1 MNYLFNFSL
10 EKSLIN
16 FYFILLIIQV
26 LGIYTIPSL
35 FNELLIFIIL
45 FYSIYEVLRKG
56 IIKSNITLLY
66 IFLTP
71 IYIILGII
79 IYQNINVTFL
89 KDLSLFLIFILVY
102 EKNFEKLLSHLIKI
116 SYTCLPIFLIALFV
130 EVNNVE
136 FSVDSFRDIQ
146 DRNVSLINY
155 AYIIIILNPLVK
167 TNYFFSFLKY
177 VFLFLFML
185 LCIKTLTLTGL
196 IISLFALIN
205 DIYRFNKKISLFIL
219 ISLLFFAFFYS
230 FEYLN
235 LIVDRL
241 YGVDFYYSQNPRIYE
256 IIYFF
261 NNVNYLLLL
270 FGLGIGS
277 LIDNPFYG
285 ILPFVTSDKID
296 MIHIGYFHLIF
307 KGGLIML
314 VTFIILQYRVL
325 KINFYTNIITL
336 IMIILKKFILD
347 VRN

>member
-1 MNYLFNFSL
+1 
-10 EKSLIN
+10 
-16 FYFILLIIQV
+16 
-26 LGIYTIPSL
+26 
-35 FNELLIFIIL
+35 
-45 FYSIYEVLRKG
+45 
-56 IIKSNITLLY
+56 
-66 IFLTP
+66 
-71 IYIILGII
+71 
-79 IYQNINVTFL
+79 
-89 KDLSLFLIFILVY
+89 
-102 EKNFEKLLSHLIKI
+102 
-116 SYTCLPIFLIALFV
+116 
-130 EVNNVE
+130 
-136 FSVDSFRDIQ
+136 
-146 DRNVSLINY
+146 
-155 AYIIIILNPLVK
+155 
-167 TNYFFSFLKY
+167 
-177 VFLFLFML
+177 ML

-325 KINFYTNIITL
+325 KSNFDSNIITL
-336 IMIILKKFILD
+336 IMILNVLIISHQRFNLGIITLLILLIFSVYKTKYE
-347 VRN
+347 RNHFKY